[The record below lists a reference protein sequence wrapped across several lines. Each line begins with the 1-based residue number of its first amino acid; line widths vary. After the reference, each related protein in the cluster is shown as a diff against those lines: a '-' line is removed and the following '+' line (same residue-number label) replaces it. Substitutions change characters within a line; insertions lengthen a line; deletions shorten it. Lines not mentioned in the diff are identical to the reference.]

1 MSTYAK
7 GLSYELLTIAVLRS
21 YSFNIEHCG
30 KVGDKGKDFWGH
42 WILSNKEVPLV
53 GMYIMNYNKKY
64 YNNSYLFKL

>member
-30 KVGDKGKDFWGH
+30 KVGDKGKDFGGH
-42 WILSNKEVPLV
+42 
-53 GMYIMNYNKKY
+53 
-64 YNNSYLFKL
+64 

>member
-1 MSTYAK
+1 MSTHAK

-42 WILSNKEVPLV
+42 WVLPNKQVPLV
-53 GMYIMNYNKKY
+53 GMYIINYITITKSTITIVVY
-64 YNNSYLFKL
+64 